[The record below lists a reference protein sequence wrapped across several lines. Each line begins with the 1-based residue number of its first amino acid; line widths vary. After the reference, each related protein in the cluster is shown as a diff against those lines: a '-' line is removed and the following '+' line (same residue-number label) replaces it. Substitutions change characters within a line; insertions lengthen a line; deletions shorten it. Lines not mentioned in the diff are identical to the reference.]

1 MILSELLARC
11 RREMESRG
19 LSAAPEADILVSAL
33 AGIPRSRLSAER
45 EREVGDPL
53 PVLAEWIRR
62 RASGEPVQYI
72 LGAWEFF
79 GREFLLSRDTLI
91 PRPETEGL
99 VEGVIT
105 EWRRAGR
112 GAGLLLDVGTGCGA
126 IAVTLAAELP
136 LVRVAAV
143 DVSGGALRV
152 ARDNA
157 RRHGVAGRVRFLRG
171 DAYSALKR
179 GERFDVVVSNPPYV
193 SESEW
198 ESLPREVRDF
208 EPPGA
213 LLGGP
218 DGLSILRRLV
228 AGAGGLLRPGGELW
242 CEIGE
247 TQGEAVRR
255 LPSGP
260 VRFAGIARD
269 LAGRDRVA
277 RWVRPLAGSGERE
290 GIRRSA
296 GESSGRTAG

>member
-33 AGIPRSRLSAER
+33 AGIPRSRLFAER

-53 PVLAEWIRR
+53 PTLEEWIRR
-62 RASGEPVQYI
+62 RSSGEPVQYI

-79 GREFLLSRDTLI
+79 GRAFLLSRDTLI

-99 VEGVIT
+99 VEGVIAD
-105 EWRRAGR
+105 WRGAGR
-112 GAGLLLDVGTGCGA
+112 GPGRMLDVGTGCGA

-198 ESLPREVRDF
+198 ESLPREIRDF

-218 DGLSILRRLV
+218 DGLSIIRRLV
-228 AGAGGLLRPGGELW
+228 AGAGGLLRAGGEFR

-247 TQGEAVRR
+247 TQGEAVGR
-255 LPSGP
+255 LPSGTL
-260 VRFAGIARD
+260 RFAGIARD

-277 RWVRPLAGSGERE
+277 RWVHPPTGSGGREGTGGPAPRPL
-290 GIRRSA
+290 
-296 GESSGRTAG
+296 GRTAG